1 MFNLAKKKIDQT
13 KIQEKPFPFLFVKN
27 LISKK
32 DLNNLNK
39 VLPNYDSILDD
50 EVLYQSS
57 SKTKKTILPK
67 SKNYKILN
75 KNKEF
80 KEINLTFQK
89 LKPVIFD
96 KFKKHID
103 KHLKKKIYSKSLK
116 YHITYSVMKNGY
128 IKSPHID
135 RRDHLIHMIFYP
147 SSNPLKGGEIC
158 IHQLKQKQTNFDVF
172 PINQSLKIS
181 QKIKVYNNSC
191 LIILNV
197 PWAYHSVSLYKSK
210 IDRKYFYMVYDFP
223 VAKPGSKYKY
233 RKAGFNQN
241 QFWKNIVKIKSLK
254 RKRIFLTE

>member
-27 LISKK
+27 LISKE

-80 KEINLTFQK
+80 KKINLTFQK

-96 KFKKHID
+96 KFEKYINKY
-103 KHLKKKIYSKSLK
+103 LKKKIYSKSLK
-116 YHITYSVMKNGY
+116 YHNTYSVMKNGY

-147 SSNPLKGGEIC
+147 SSNPLEGGEIC
-158 IHQLKQKQTNFDVF
+158 IHQLKQKQKIFDVF

-181 QKIKVYNNSC
+181 KKIKVYNNSC

-223 VAKPGSKYKY
+223 VAKSGSKYKY

-241 QFWKNIVKIKSLK
+241 QFWKNTVKIKSLK